1 MRNIGRNTEHAST
14 ASRRDAILVKKN
26 YTLYRETEIISDN
39 TKTGPNG
46 EDAGEMVINVGPQ
59 HPATHGVLHLVI
71 TLQGETIKKMEPHLG
86 YIHRSIEKMC
96 ESLSYRQFIYVT
108 SRMDYLSAHINNH
121 ACAMCVEKGLQIE
134 IPPRAQVIR
143 VLMGELTRV
152 ASHELWWGAL
162 AMDVGAFT
170 PFFYAFRER
179 ETINDIME
187 ETCGARL
194 TMNYMVPGGVM
205 YDLHPNFQQRVKDFI
220 KLFKSKIDEY
230 DDLVTGN
237 IIFQNR
243 TKGIGVISKEDAIS
257 FGCTGPVG
265 RGSGVH
271 CDIRKLYPYEVYDKV
286 QFEEIIETAGD
297 SFARYLVRIK
307 EMRQSIHIIEQLI
320 DNIPEGDFQAK
331 TKAVL
336 KLPKGEFYS
345 RVETAR
351 GELGVY
357 IVSEGGTTPYR
368 IKFRSPG
375 FSNLSALEHMVRGSK
390 IGDLMATMGTLDL
403 VIPDIDR

>member
-1 MRNIGRNTEHAST
+1 M
-14 ASRRDAILVKKN
+14 
-26 YTLYRETEIISDN
+26 YRETEIIKDE
-39 TKTGPNG
+39 TAIDDG
-46 EDAGEMVINVGPQ
+46 DLVINVGPQ

-71 TLQGETIKKMEPHLG
+71 TLNGETIKKVEPHLG

-96 ESLSYRQFIYVT
+96 ESLTYRQFIYVT

-121 ACAMCVEKGLQIE
+121 ACALCVEKGLQVE
-134 IPPRAQVIR
+134 IPGRAQVIR
-143 VLMGELTRV
+143 VLMDELTRL
-152 ASHELWWGAL
+152 ASHELWWGAM
-162 AMDVGAFT
+162 AMDLGAFT
-170 PFFYAFRER
+170 PFFHAFRER

-205 YDLHPNFQQRVKDFI
+205 ADIHPNFQKRVKDFI
-220 KLFKSKIDEY
+220 QLYKSKINEY
-230 DDLVTGN
+230 DELVTGN

-243 TKGIGVISKEDAIS
+243 MKNVGYLSAEDAIS
-257 FGCTGPVG
+257 YGCSGPTA
-265 RGSGVH
+265 RGSGVS
-271 CDIRKLYPYEVYDKV
+271 CDIRKLYPYEVYSKV
-286 QFEEIIETAGD
+286 EFEEILETGGD
-297 SFARYLVRIK
+297 SFARYMVRIR
-307 EMRQSIHIIEQLI
+307 EMQQSIQIIEQLI

-351 GELGVY
+351 GEFGVY
-357 IVSEGGTTPYR
+357 IISEGGMTPYR

-375 FSNLSALEHMVRGSK
+375 FSNLSALDHMARGSK
-390 IGDLMATMGTLDL
+390 IGDLVAMMGTLDL

>member
-1 MRNIGRNTEHAST
+1 VIQTTDITKVKIT
-14 ASRRDAILVKKN
+14 AGAN
-26 YTLYRETEIISDN
+26 TEIIENSVEDN
-39 TKTGPNG
+39 RL
-46 EDAGEMVINVGPQ
+46 VINVGPQ

-71 TLQGETIKKMEPHLG
+71 TLNGETIEKLEPHLG

-96 ESLSYRQFIYVT
+96 ESLTYRQFIYVT

-121 ACAMCVEKGLQIE
+121 ACALTVEKGLQIE
-134 IPPRAQVIR
+134 IPERAKYIR
-143 VLMGELTRV
+143 VIMDELTRI
-152 ASHELWWGAL
+152 ASHELWWGAM
-162 AMDVGAFT
+162 AMDLGAFT

-179 ETINDIME
+179 EIITDIME

-194 TMNYMVPGGVM
+194 TMNYNVPGGVM
-205 YDLHPNFQQRVKDFI
+205 ADIHPNFQKSLKDFI
-220 KLFKSKIDEY
+220 SLFKKHIDEY
-230 DDLVTGN
+230 DELLTGN

-243 TKGIGVISKEDAIS
+243 MKGVGILSKEDAIS
-257 FGCTGPVG
+257 YGCTGPVA
-265 RGSGVH
+265 RGSGVSS
-271 CDIRKLYPYEVYDKV
+271 DIRKIYPYEIYKQLEFDEV
-286 QFEEIIETAGD
+286 IETGCD
-297 SFARYLVRIK
+297 SFARYLVRVK
-307 EMRQSIHIIEQLI
+307 EMKQSIKIIEQLI

-336 KLPKGEFYS
+336 KLPKGEFYT

-357 IVSEGGTTPYR
+357 IVSEGGNTPYR

-375 FSNLSALEHMVRGSK
+375 FSNLSALEQMVKGSK

>member
-1 MRNIGRNTEHAST
+1 M
-14 ASRRDAILVKKN
+14 
-26 YTLYRETEIISDN
+26 YRQTDIIEDKR
-39 TKTGPNG
+39 TTPEG
-46 EDAGEMVINVGPQ
+46 EFVINVGPQ

-71 TLQGETIKKMEPHLG
+71 TLSGETIKKVEPHLG

-121 ACAMCVEKGLQIE
+121 ACALCVEKGLQVE

-143 VLMGELTRV
+143 ILMDELTRI
-152 ASHELWWGAL
+152 ASHELWWGAM
-162 AMDVGAFT
+162 AMDLGAFT
-170 PFFYAFRER
+170 PFFHAFRER

-205 YDLHPNFQQRVKDFI
+205 HDLHPNFQKRVKDFI
-220 KLFKSKIDEY
+220 QLYKKKIHEY
-230 DDLVTGN
+230 DELVTGN
-237 IIFQNR
+237 VIFQNR
-243 TKGIGVISKEDAIS
+243 MKNVGILTTEDAIS
-257 FGCTGPVG
+257 YGCTGPTA
-265 RGSGVH
+265 RGSGVS
-271 CDIRKLYPYEVYDKV
+271 CDIRKIQPYEIYGKLDFDEVL
-286 QFEEIIETAGD
+286 ETGCD
-297 SFARYLVRIK
+297 SFARYLIRIR
-307 EMRQSIHIIEQLI
+307 EMHQSILIIEQLI

-336 KLPKGEFYS
+336 KLPKGEFYT

-375 FSNLSALEHMVRGSK
+375 FSNLSVLDHIARGSK
-390 IGDLMATMGTLDL
+390 IGDLVAMMGTLDL

>member
-1 MRNIGRNTEHAST
+1 MNSGNEIAASFK
-14 ASRRDAILVKKN
+14 APPS
-26 YTLYRETEIISDN
+26 E
-39 TKTGPNG
+39 GFG
-46 EDAGEMVINVGPQ
+46 EADMIINVGPQ

-71 TLQGETIKKMEPHLG
+71 TLNGETIKKVEPHLG

-108 SRMDYLSAHINNH
+108 SRMDYLSSHINNN
-121 ACAMCVEKGLQIE
+121 ACALCVEKGLQIE
-134 IPPRAQVIR
+134 VPERAKVIR
-143 VLMGELTRV
+143 VLLDELTRI
-152 ASHELWWGAL
+152 ASHELWWGAM
-162 AMDVGAFT
+162 AMDLGAFT
-170 PFFYAFRER
+170 PFFHAFRER
-179 ETINDIME
+179 ESINDIME

-194 TMNYMVPGGVM
+194 TMNYIVPGGVM
-205 YDLHPNFQQRVKDFI
+205 QELHPNFQKRVKNFI
-220 KLFKSKIDEY
+220 QLYKSKVDEY
-230 DDLVTGN
+230 NEMLTGN

-243 TKGIGVISKEDAIS
+243 MKGVGILTKEDAIS
-257 FGCTGPVG
+257 FGCTGPTA

-271 CDIRKLYPYEVYDKV
+271 CDVRKLYPYEVYDKV
-286 QFEEIIETAGD
+286 QFDEIIETAGD
-297 SFARYLVRIK
+297 SLARYMVRLREINESVK
-307 EMRQSIHIIEQLI
+307 IIEQLI

-336 KLPKGEFYS
+336 KLPKGEFYQ

-351 GELGVY
+351 GEFGVY

-375 FSNLSALEHMVRGSK
+375 FSNLNALDTMARGGK
-390 IGDLMATMGTLDL
+390 IGDLVAMMGTLDL

>member
-1 MRNIGRNTEHAST
+1 MYTETQILKDNRQT
-14 ASRRDAILVKKN
+14 AA
-26 YTLYRETEIISDN
+26 
-39 TKTGPNG
+39 NG
-46 EDAGEMVINVGPQ
+46 SEGELVINVGPQ

-71 TLQGETIKKMEPHLG
+71 TLNGETIKNVEPHLG

-96 ESLSYRQFIYVT
+96 ESLTYRQFIYVT

-121 ACAMCVEKGLQIE
+121 ACALTVEKGLQIE
-134 IPPRAQVIR
+134 VPQRAQYIR
-143 VLMGELTRV
+143 VIMDELTRI
-152 ASHELWWGAL
+152 ASHELWWGAM
-162 AMDVGAFT
+162 AMDLGAFT

-179 ETINDIME
+179 ETITDIME

-205 YDLHPNFQQRVKDFI
+205 ADIHPDFVRKVKAFI
-220 KLFKSKIDEY
+220 VQFKKYIDEY
-230 DDLVTGN
+230 DELVTGN
-237 IIFQNR
+237 VIFQNR
-243 TKGIGVISKEDAIS
+243 MKGVGILSKEDAIS
-257 FGCTGPVG
+257 YGCTGPVG
-265 RGSGVH
+265 RGSGVN
-271 CDIRKLYPYEVYDKV
+271 CDIRKLYPYEVYSQVEFDEV
-286 QFEEIIETAGD
+286 LETAGD
-297 SFARYLVRIK
+297 SFARYLVRIR
-307 EMRQSIHIIEQLI
+307 EMQQSIRIIEQLI
-320 DNIPEGDFQAK
+320 DNIPEGEFQAK

-336 KLPKGEFYS
+336 KLPKGEFYT

-375 FSNLSALEHMVRGSK
+375 FSNLSALNHMVKGSK

>member
-1 MRNIGRNTEHAST
+1 MYTQTEVIKDT
-14 ASRRDAILVKKN
+14 TV
-26 YTLYRETEIISDN
+26 
-39 TKTGPNG
+39 NG
-46 EDAGEMVINVGPQ
+46 SEGELVINVGPQ

-71 TLQGETIKKMEPHLG
+71 TLNGETIKKIEPHLG

-108 SRMDYLSAHINNH
+108 SRMDYLSSHINNLGSAH
-121 ACAMCVEKGLQIE
+121 CVEKGMQIE
-134 IPPRAQVIR
+134 IPARAKVIR
-143 VLMGELTRV
+143 VLMSELTRI
-152 ASHELWWGAL
+152 ASHELWLGAM
-162 AMDVGAFT
+162 AMDLGAFT

-179 ETINDIME
+179 EMINDIME

-205 YDLHPNFQQRVKDFI
+205 YDIHPDFQQKVKDFV
-220 KLFKSKIDEY
+220 KQFKEKVTEY
-230 DDLVTGN
+230 DDLVTNN

-243 TKGIGVISKEDAIS
+243 MKGVGILSKEDAVS
-257 FGCTGPVG
+257 YGCTGPVA
-265 RGSGVH
+265 RGSGVS
-271 CDIRKLYPYEVYDKV
+271 CDIRKIFPYEVYDTV
-286 QFEEIIETAGD
+286 AFDEVLETAGD
-297 SFARYLVRIK
+297 SFARYMVRVR
-307 EMRQSIHIIEQLI
+307 EMHQSIRIIEQLI
-320 DNIPEGDFQAK
+320 DNIPEGEHQAK

-351 GELGVY
+351 GEFGVY
-357 IVSEGGTTPYR
+357 IVSEGATTPYR

-375 FSNLSALEHMVRGSK
+375 FSNLSALEHMVKGSK
-390 IGDLMATMGTLDL
+390 LGDLMATMGTLDL

>member
-1 MRNIGRNTEHAST
+1 
-14 ASRRDAILVKKN
+14 
-26 YTLYRETEIISDN
+26 
-39 TKTGPNG
+39 
-46 EDAGEMVINVGPQ
+46 VGPQ

-71 TLQGETIKKMEPHLG
+71 TLQGETIKKIEPHLG

-108 SRMDYLSAHINNH
+108 SRMDYLSAHMNNH
-121 ACAMCVEKGLQIE
+121 ACAMTIEKALQVE
-134 IPPRAQVIR
+134 IPARAQYIR
-143 VLMGELTRV
+143 VIMSELTRI
-152 ASHELWWGAL
+152 ASHELWWGAM
-162 AMDVGAFT
+162 AMDLGAFT

-205 YDLHPNFQQRVKDFI
+205 ADIHPTFQQKVKDFI
-220 KLFKSKIDEY
+220 TLFKSKIDEY
-230 DDLVTGN
+230 DELVTGN

-243 TKGIGVISKEDAIS
+243 MKNVGVLSKEDAIS
-257 FGCTGPVG
+257 YGCTGPVA
-265 RGSGVH
+265 RGSGVS
-271 CDIRKLYPYEVYDKV
+271 CDIRKIFPYEVYNQM
-286 QFEEIIETAGD
+286 QFDEILESDGD
-297 SFARYLVRIK
+297 SFSRYMVRIREMK
-307 EMRQSIHIIEQLI
+307 ESVKIIEQLI
-320 DNIPEGDFQAK
+320 DNIPEGEFQAK

-336 KLPKGEFYS
+336 KLPKGEFYT

-375 FSNLSALEHMVRGSK
+375 FSNLSALEHMAKGSK
-390 IGDLMATMGTLDL
+390 IGDLMATMGSLDL